1 MLPSSLSF
9 VFFFSSDDHSVS
21 FQQGRATISPV
32 HAGGLAH
39 SKWSCGLQSR
49 LNRSTLRTASW
60 QLPAEHQHA
69 TFCSQ
74 RRHGCEGV
82 GHQTCPARSDPR
94 LDVLVM
100 VDDAGEHRELG
111 RLLSPNRRSL
121 PLSGISWCHVQGTP
135 SWNAAPHLPFC
146 WGDAGDW
153 PSMYRTMFLIQETVQ
168 DILHRRRKVTERQ
181 QNTDEPRARG
191 VCGTMWW
198 MDAGTP

>member
-49 LNRSTLRTASW
+49 LNRSTLRTAF
-60 QLPAEHQHA
+60 LPVA
-69 TFCSQ
+69 
-74 RRHGCEGV
+74 RRTSTRDVLVSAAPRMRGRRASDS
-82 GHQTCPARSDPR
+82 PARSDPR

-121 PLSGISWCHVQGTP
+121 PLSGISCVPCPGHPVLACCPSPPILLGRCGGLALDVSYHVP
-135 SWNAAPHLPFC
+135 
-146 WGDAGDW
+146 
-153 PSMYRTMFLIQETVQ
+153 IQETSS
-168 DILHRRRKVTERQ
+168 
-181 QNTDEPRARG
+181 ARHP
-191 VCGTMWW
+191 
-198 MDAGTP
+198 ASKE